1 MKLWRQQDGGGRRTD
16 RLRGAKR
23 TEDGRIDEDNEAE
36 QSRPSLWPIRIKL
49 AGPWQRLGRTVGH
62 EERGGGEVWGGGV
75 AKGENIPV
83 IKTK

>member
-1 MKLWRQQDGGGRRTD
+1 MKAAREREREREREEEQRGRGVEQRQDGRT
-16 RLRGAKR
+16 
-23 TEDGRIDEDNEAE
+23 DEDNEADRS
-36 QSRPSLWPIRIKL
+36 QPRLRPIRIKL

-62 EERGGGEVWGGGV
+62 EERGKSDGGG